1 MAPASSAFVDFLLTK
16 IINAKHATRKS
27 ESFVTIATR
36 ARKEQLKQ
44 LVDSFVTTTPLDSSS
59 SGVRFSFISLGGK
72 KKERL
77 APHPLAYL
85 QSAGA
90 LTWSVTV
97 RDPRTSVAVA
107 CRLAVSGELLVLIEE
122 AGRKVVFHCSC
133 RDVIGWNTA
142 HGSIQVFYQHGLC
155 VAFSTRDGRWEDS
168 QEITQRL
175 KVSWAL
181 IGPRPLSNRLL
192 NRVITWSC
200 DLSDGDPRR
209 CGGRRDPEE
218 EPARSAGL
226 PRQLRG
232 RCGRR
237 RGPRFRLAGGSSP
250 RLPVG
255 GNLLS
260 CRGNTFSRADDR
272 AAEDVGERQRHRTP
286 ASQRRDATQVS
297 INQIYL

>member
-1 MAPASSAFVDFLLTK
+1 MRCPRSESRCEVAVSFSLAVSRSRGVPPFGPSIPSGWMAPASSAFVDFLLTK

-27 ESFVTIATR
+27 ESFVTMATR

-59 SGVRFSFISLGGK
+59 GARFSFISLAGK

-97 RDPRTSVAVA
+97 HDPRTSVAVA
-107 CRLAVSGELLVLIEE
+107 CRLAVSSELLVLIEE

-175 KVSWAL
+175 KVSRAL
-181 IGPRPLSNRLL
+181 IGP
-192 NRVITWSC
+192 
-200 DLSDGDPRR
+200 DP
-209 CGGRRDPEE
+209 
-218 EPARSAGL
+218 
-226 PRQLRG
+226 
-232 RCGRR
+232 
-237 RGPRFRLAGGSSP
+237 SP
-250 RLPVG
+250 
-255 GNLLS
+255 
-260 CRGNTFSRADDR
+260 T
-272 AAEDVGERQRHRTP
+272 
-286 ASQRRDATQVS
+286 ASLTM
-297 INQIYL
+297 L